1 MDALQLLKEDHD
13 RLRQFFH
20 RFRSSK
26 DEGEHRE
33 IFEEIKKDLQTHSHV
48 EEILFYPAV
57 QEFDELEDLV
67 DEAIEEHSKVADL
80 LDDIDEL
87 NEEGADIR
95 TKMAELIQ
103 NVEHHAQEE
112 ENEMFPK
119 VRELMNSGDLESLG
133 KEIESEKNNHSP
145 AAA

>member
-13 RLRQFFH
+13 RLRQFFNH
-20 RFRSSK
+20 FRSSK

-33 IFEEIKKDLQTHSHV
+33 IFEEIKKHLQTHSHV
-48 EEILFYPAV
+48 EEMLFYPAV
-57 QEFDELEDLV
+57 QEFNELEDLV

-87 NEEGADIR
+87 NGEGADIR
-95 TKMAELIQ
+95 SKMAELIQ

-119 VRELMNSGDLESLG
+119 VRELMDSGDLESLG
-133 KEIESEKNNHSP
+133 KEIESEKNNYSP